1 MPLEACFESRASVLK
16 ILTPDPTLQNN
27 CRRKEVQE
35 FLSDQNMA
43 VQLEQNMA
51 VQLDFRTENLNFELN
66 IA

>member
-35 FLSDQNMA
+35 FLS
-43 VQLEQNMA
+43 EQNMA
-51 VQLDFRTENLNFELN
+51 VQLDFRTENWNFELN
-66 IA
+66 TA